1 MKIEKVKFKNI
12 NNLKG
17 EHEINFQAPEIVEN
31 GIFLI
36 TGNTGSGKSTIL
48 DAIFLALY
56 GQTPRFKNINST
68 VNPIMTNGTAECS
81 SSVIFSVNGKR
92 YESTWSQ
99 RKARGKANGNL
110 QTQEVRLQCL
120 TTGQV
125 FGPKISEW
133 TAKVEEVTGLDY
145 DRFSRTVILSQGSF
159 DRFLRAPKNEKSKI
173 LEEITGTSI
182 YSQVSQK
189 TYEIFKAKKGAC
201 ELLAAQLSGIALLS
215 DTDISNM
222 ILEQKALSDKLSVL
236 KSQASSLAL
245 EVQYLQTW
253 EEFNSLFEKGSDLDA
268 ALASCAYFCSDA
280 DKNLAAFETTCAE
293 TEKVL
298 LQADKLDS
306 ALEVSKNGLS
316 SLKSGLEA
324 LKSELSVKERTLGLT
339 RISLSSCSATL
350 DEVSN
355 YLDSHSSDADLDV
368 VLASCKPLL
377 DSLEEKKALIDSSA
391 TALGSLELSLANSIN
406 SFSKQKL
413 AVEEVSGKVDKV
425 RVELDSALAQ
435 KDELLAGRLPS
446 DLDSELDS
454 LRTQQLR
461 VKNIDDYKGSR
472 VLLEEGKACPL
483 CGSLEHPFITPSFLA
498 EHEEEKSV
506 LAEKVREVSALVDLY
521 NLVCERIKT
530 LETTL
535 SDAKLQLVQE
545 QSMLENLQQSNVRIG
560 ADISRVQGEYDVACE
575 QVSSLEAKLA
585 TSFAPF
591 GTNDIETLTSRSSNY
606 KQYKEK
612 FTALTSEKESL
623 ALKFD
628 SLVEAL
634 GDLDSRLVNEQNKYA
649 SARAEYDA
657 KALERNKIFE
667 GDTSLKRRVLND
679 KEKQLKELKAKY
691 DKEYLQ
697 AVTKVTTNN
706 TLLENCNLRLLDLM
720 GQGAGASCLFTLSGL
735 KLQQTSLE
743 ALQQDTLQE
752 LGSIKQRI
760 EFNDVQLA
768 KCAKLKTEFEKAKV
782 ELDKWSSLNDLIGS
796 ADGKKFMDYAQLI
809 TFRGLI
815 QEANIKLKSFSS
827 RYTLVAA
834 DKGDLSFDVIDNEN
848 NAARRPADGLSGGES
863 FITSLALA
871 LGLSSMNSSNLK
883 IESFFLDEGFGTL
896 DQDYLDNAIN
906 TLYKLGAQNKTIGII
921 SHVERLADAISVQ
934 INVHNGTIS
943 GAGVV

>member
-68 VNPIMTNGTAECS
+68 VNPIMTNGTAQCS

-92 YESTWSQ
+92 YESMWSQ

-110 QTQEVRLQCL
+110 QAQEVRLQCL

-222 ILEQKALSDKLSVL
+222 ISEQKALSEKLSTL

-253 EEFNSLFEKGSDLDA
+253 EEFNSLFEKGRDLDT
-268 ALASCAYFCSDA
+268 ALASCAYLCSDA
-280 DKNLAAFETTCAE
+280 DKDLASFETERTE

-306 ALEVSKNGLS
+306 ALEMSKNGLS

-324 LKSELSVKERTLGLT
+324 LKGELSVKERTLGLT

-350 DEVSN
+350 DEVAK

-377 DSLEEKKALIDSSA
+377 DSLEEKKALIDSTA
-391 TALGSLELSLANSIN
+391 TALGSLEISLADSSNSL
-406 SFSKQKL
+406 SKQKI
-413 AVEEVSGKVDKV
+413 VVKEVSGKVDNT
-425 RVELDSALAQ
+425 RVELDAALAQ
-435 KDELLAGRLPS
+435 KDEILAGRRPS
-446 DLDSELDS
+446 DLDSELDA

-483 CGSLEHPFITPSFLA
+483 CGSLEHPFVTPFFLA
-498 EHEEEKSV
+498 EHEEEKSI

-521 NLVCERIKT
+521 NLVCERIRT

-535 SDAKLQLVQE
+535 SDSKLQLVQE
-545 QSMLENLQQSNVRIG
+545 QSKLENLQQSNARIG
-560 ADISRVQGEYDVACE
+560 ADISRVQGEYDASCE
-575 QVSSLEAKLA
+575 QVSSLEARLA
-585 TSFAPF
+585 TNFAPF

-612 FTALTSEKESL
+612 FTALTSEKENL
-623 ALKFD
+623 TLKVN
-628 SLVEAL
+628 SLVEAI
-634 GDLDSRLVNEQNKYA
+634 GDLNSRLVNEQNKYA
-649 SARAEYDA
+649 SARDEYDA
-657 KALERNKIFE
+657 KVLERNKIFE
-667 GDTSLKRRVLND
+667 GDTSLRRSVLND

-720 GQGAGASCLFTLSGL
+720 GQGSGSSCLFTLSGL

-743 ALQQDTLQE
+743 DSQQELFQK
-752 LGSIKQRI
+752 LGSIEQQLSSN
-760 EFNDVQLA
+760 EVQLA
-768 KCAKLKTEFEKAKV
+768 KCAKLKAEYEKAKV

-827 RYTLVAA
+827 RYTLVAS

-906 TLYKLGAQNKTIGII
+906 TLYKLGAQNKIIGII